1 MTCDDIILNAVF
13 KCNPSAV
20 RAAVLT
26 CPCVSSRLPWFC
38 SFTTINR
45 WLPCVF
51 QATFVKAR
59 AAFYRSDVGA
69 RDCLKPDVGVRDCL
83 EPDAGVRDCLKPD
96 VGARDCLEPD
106 VSVRDCL
113 KPDVS
118 VRDCLK
124 PDVGVRDCLK
134 PDVGVRDC
142 LEPDVSVRDCLKL
155 FYILCL
161 TANELCQ
168 SNVLM
173 NDVCV
178 GWAVRCCQGLTWCL
192 YSSTSQMR

>member
-1 MTCDDIILNAVF
+1 MCCCLCCRFTCCRFIVVSVTCDDIILNAVF

-83 EPDAGVRDCLKPD
+83 EPD
-96 VGARDCLEPD
+96 
-106 VSVRDCL
+106 
-113 KPDVS
+113 
-118 VRDCLK
+118 
-124 PDVGVRDCLK
+124 
-134 PDVGVRDC
+134 
-142 LEPDVSVRDCLKL
+142 VSVRDCLKL